1 MSKLRGGK
9 GGDNAG
15 TVGQVIE
22 ADGGDGYQPVQVL
35 RRDAGGLEQIAEVL
49 ERNVLAGRGGAADGG
64 AYVAYKHDGKGVD
77 AEMHEA
83 ANYVLKAG
91 DSADNTAEAGGA
103 ADSDQGHDRHG
114 DGAGEERLD
123 IHGLLLDNG
132 EENIADYY
140 AAAEGHFGGQLY
152 NVEHNNDNDHGDEA
166 GPDGASHFQRW
177 ALRESPC

>member
-1 MSKLRGGK
+1 MITPELWGRSSRPMEEMVTSLCRYSAGMPVAWNRSPKFW
-9 GGDNAG
+9 NAMFSPE
-15 TVGQVIE
+15 E
-22 ADGGDGYQPVQVL
+22 A
-35 RRDAGGLEQIAEVL
+35 
-49 ERNVLAGRGGAADGG
+49 GAADGG

-152 NVEHNNDNDHGDEA
+152 NVEA
-166 GPDGASHFQRW
+166 
-177 ALRESPC
+177 